1 MQRQTRWWLALVAF
15 LLALLAAYV
24 VAGPYLTIRAIR
36 QAVIAQDAGE
46 LAAQVDFPALRT
58 SLKAQLIDALVRE
71 AGPEVQSSAM
81 GAIALTMATGVVNG
95 AVDTMVNPAGLAAV
109 MQGRRLWRD
118 AQDSFARP
126 AVDADGNPVATP
138 DAEAVPLHDA
148 TMRYESLSRFT
159 ATIRDDDG
167 DPVVFVLR
175 RDGLRW
181 RLADIRL
188 PPGPAGPARP

>member
-1 MQRQTRWWLALVAF
+1 MRRETRLWVALVVV
-15 LLALLAAYV
+15 LLALLGAYV
-24 VAGPYLTIRAIR
+24 AAGPYLTIRAIR

-46 LAAQVDFPALRT
+46 LAEQVDFPALRT
-58 SLKAQLIDALVRE
+58 SLKAQLIDAIVRE
-71 AGPEVQSSAM
+71 AGPEVQASAM

-95 AVDTMVNPAGLAAV
+95 AVETMVNPGGLAAV
-109 MQGRRLWRD
+109 MQGRKLWRD
-118 AQDSFARP
+118 TQDSFRRP
-126 AVDADGNPVATP
+126 DVDADGNPGAPQT
-138 DAEAVPLHDA
+138 EEVPLQDA

-188 PPGPAGPARP
+188 PLGNPPSAQQ

>member
-1 MQRQTRWWLALVAF
+1 MQRGLGKWIALIAVLVA
-15 LLALLAAYV
+15 LLGAYV
-24 VAGPYLTIRAIR
+24 AAGPYLTIRAIQ
-36 QAVIAQDAGE
+36 QAVVAQDAGE
-46 LAAQVDFPALRT
+46 LAEQVDFPALRT

-71 AGPEVQSSAM
+71 AGSDMQSSAM

-95 AVDTMVNPAGLAAV
+95 AVDTMVNPGGLAAV

-118 AQDSFARP
+118 TQDSFRRP
-126 AVDADGNPVATP
+126 AVDAQGDPVDTP
-138 DAEAVPLHDA
+138 PAELPLQDA
-148 TMRYESLSRFT
+148 TMRYESTSRFT

-175 RDGLRW
+175 RNGLRW

-188 PPGPAGPARP
+188 PLGNTPHAQP